1 MEKAGFDVVL
11 DGDVDVDVVGRRWVL
26 AKAASEGVPGM
37 SRSGRLVLSS
47 SSSGQSKALKT
58 EGLLSSKKVWD
69 EAGAVLRRWV
79 EREGRCWKGMGGSLL
94 SSKGRKPNSTAS
106 SKFEGD
112 ASQRRTCE
120 RASKSW

>member
-1 MEKAGFDVVL
+1 MENVGFDGVV
-11 DGDVDVDVVGRRWVL
+11 DEDVVGRRCVL

-47 SSSGQSKALKT
+47 SSSGQSKPLKT

-69 EAGAVLRRWV
+69 EAGAVLTRWA
-79 EREGRCWKGMGGSLL
+79 ERVGRSCMGRESSLL
-94 SSKGRKPNSTAS
+94 SSRGRKPNSTAS
-106 SKFEGD
+106 SKFAGD

-120 RASKSW
+120 RASRSW

>member
-1 MEKAGFDVVL
+1 MENVGFDVVL
-11 DGDVDVDVVGRRWVL
+11 DKEVVGRRCVL

-69 EAGAVLRRWV
+69 EAGAVLKRWV
-79 EREGRCWKGMGGSLL
+79 EREGRSWKGMGGSLL
-94 SSKGRKPNSTAS
+94 SSKGRKPNSTAW

-120 RASKSW
+120 RASRSW